1 MKLNQIISKPQLT
14 QVVLDNEEVVKL
26 YGEPLE
32 WWVWDRQ
39 PLDKFFKMMNADASS
54 GEQIVAVLTEMIL
67 DETGEPLL
75 KDGASL
81 PTNILM
87 MVVTKMTE
95 IMGK

>member
-14 QVVLDNEEVVKL
+14 RVELDNEEVIRI

-39 PLDKFFKMMNADASS
+39 PLDKFFKMMNADAAS

-95 IMGK
+95 MMGK

>member
-14 QVVLDNEEVVKL
+14 RVELDNEEVIRI

-39 PLDKFFKMMNADASS
+39 PLDKFFKMMNADAAS

>member
-1 MKLNQIISKPQLT
+1 MKLNQIVSKPQLT
-14 QVVLDNEEVVKL
+14 RVELNNEEVIKL

-39 PLDKFFKMMNADASS
+39 PLDKFFKMMNADAAS
-54 GEQIVAVLTEMIL
+54 GEQIVSVLTEMIL